1 MSRSPLAAPQ
11 TEALNHVKNRK
22 ILLLAT
28 RGYSCRIRRC
38 FLSHVSQGE
47 DLTILDI
54 HLLSLPRPTSIRRLN
69 ENRISHASGPR
80 TPASRTRTRLC
91 NQRVCLVPIPPVN
104 TPMKLLIVDADTDL
118 CLGLRE
124 FFRKSGYDVDF
135 EFDGEAGVARAESGG
150 YELVIADALLPGINA
165 VELLRRIRSNLQV
178 PVLVLS
184 TKADQDDRVAALE
197 MGADDYLSKPF
208 FPDELLARIRAILR
222 RTTHLP
228 RVPQALRVGE
238 LCLLPGDRDVSFRG
252 IPLGLTP
259 MECEI
264 LERLMRFRGRV
275 VSRDS
280 LTLHLYNRLASPLD
294 RSVDT
299 HVSRIRRKL
308 GSGRTMLLSIRGIGY
323 QLRCPEN
330 PAAEMDKPA
339 EDSE

>member
-1 MSRSPLAAPQ
+1 
-11 TEALNHVKNRK
+11 
-22 ILLLAT
+22 
-28 RGYSCRIRRC
+28 
-38 FLSHVSQGE
+38 
-47 DLTILDI
+47 
-54 HLLSLPRPTSIRRLN
+54 
-69 ENRISHASGPR
+69 
-80 TPASRTRTRLC
+80 
-91 NQRVCLVPIPPVN
+91 
-104 TPMKLLIVDADTDL
+104 MKLLIVDDDIDL

-124 FFRKSGYDVDF
+124 FFRKSAYAVDF
-135 EFDGEAGVARAESGG
+135 ELDGESGVAHAESGD
-150 YELVIADALLPGINA
+150 YDLIIVDAVLPGINGL
-165 VELLRRIRSNLQV
+165 ELLRRIRSKSQM
-178 PVLVLS
+178 PVLILS
-184 TKADQDDRVAALE
+184 AKADQDDRVAGLE

-208 FPDELLARIRAILR
+208 FLDELLARIRAILR

-228 RVPQALRVGE
+228 RAPQALRVGE

-252 IPLGLTP
+252 KPLGLTP

-264 LERLMRFRGRV
+264 LERLMRFCGRV

-330 PAAEMDKPA
+330 PVAETGKP
-339 EDSE
+339 EEERHSD

>member
-1 MSRSPLAAPQ
+1 M
-11 TEALNHVKNRK
+11 
-22 ILLLAT
+22 
-28 RGYSCRIRRC
+28 
-38 FLSHVSQGE
+38 
-47 DLTILDI
+47 
-54 HLLSLPRPTSIRRLN
+54 
-69 ENRISHASGPR
+69 
-80 TPASRTRTRLC
+80 
-91 NQRVCLVPIPPVN
+91 
-104 TPMKLLIVDADTDL
+104 PMKLLILDDDIDL

-150 YELVIADALLPGINA
+150 YDLVIADALLPGLNGL
-165 VELLRRIRSNLQV
+165 ELLRRIRSNSQI
-178 PVLVLS
+178 PVLILS
-184 TKADQDDRVAALE
+184 AKADQDDRVAGLE

-208 FPDELLARIRAILR
+208 FPDELIARIRAILR

-228 RVPQALRVGE
+228 RAPQELRVGE
-238 LCLLPGDRDVSFRG
+238 LCLIPGDRDVSFRG
-252 IPLGLTP
+252 KPLGLTP

-308 GSGRTMLLSIRGIGY
+308 GSGRTMLMSIRGIGY
-323 QLRCPEN
+323 QLRCPES
-330 PAAEMDKPA
+330 PASEINKPA
-339 EDSE
+339 EERISE

>member
-1 MSRSPLAAPQ
+1 
-11 TEALNHVKNRK
+11 
-22 ILLLAT
+22 
-28 RGYSCRIRRC
+28 
-38 FLSHVSQGE
+38 
-47 DLTILDI
+47 
-54 HLLSLPRPTSIRRLN
+54 
-69 ENRISHASGPR
+69 
-80 TPASRTRTRLC
+80 
-91 NQRVCLVPIPPVN
+91 
-104 TPMKLLIVDADTDL
+104 MKLLIVDEDIDL

-124 FFRKSGYDVDF
+124 FFRQSAYAVDF
-135 EFDGEAGVARAESGG
+135 ELDGESGLARTESGD
-150 YELVIADALLPGINA
+150 YDLVIVDAHLPGLNGL
-165 VELLRRIRSNLQV
+165 ELLRRIRSNSQI
-178 PVLVLS
+178 PVLILS
-184 TKADQDDRVAALE
+184 AKADQDDRIAGLE

-228 RVPQALRVGE
+228 RAPQALCVGE
-238 LCLLPGDRDVSFRG
+238 LCLIPGDRDVSFG
-252 IPLGLTP
+252 GKPLGLTP

-308 GSGRTMLLSIRGIGY
+308 GSGRTMLMSIRGIGY

-330 PAAEMDKPA
+330 PGAEIVKPA
-339 EDSE
+339 DERVSE

>member
-1 MSRSPLAAPQ
+1 
-11 TEALNHVKNRK
+11 
-22 ILLLAT
+22 
-28 RGYSCRIRRC
+28 
-38 FLSHVSQGE
+38 
-47 DLTILDI
+47 
-54 HLLSLPRPTSIRRLN
+54 
-69 ENRISHASGPR
+69 
-80 TPASRTRTRLC
+80 
-91 NQRVCLVPIPPVN
+91 
-104 TPMKLLIVDADTDL
+104 MKLLIVDEDIDL

-124 FFRKSGYDVDF
+124 VFRKSAYAVDF
-135 EFDGEAGVARAESGG
+135 ELDGESGVTRAESGD
-150 YELVIADALLPGINA
+150 YDLVIADALLPGLNGL
-165 VELLRRIRSNLQV
+165 ELLRRIRSNSHM
-178 PVLVLS
+178 PVVLLS
-184 TKADQDDRVAALE
+184 AKADQEDRVAGLE

-228 RVPQALRVGE
+228 RAPQALRVGE

-252 IPLGLTP
+252 VPLGLTP

-299 HVSRIRRKL
+299 HVSRIRRKM
-308 GSGRTMLLSIRGIGY
+308 GSGRTILLSIRGIGY

-330 PAAEMDKPA
+330 PAAEIDKPA
-339 EDSE
+339 EERIPE